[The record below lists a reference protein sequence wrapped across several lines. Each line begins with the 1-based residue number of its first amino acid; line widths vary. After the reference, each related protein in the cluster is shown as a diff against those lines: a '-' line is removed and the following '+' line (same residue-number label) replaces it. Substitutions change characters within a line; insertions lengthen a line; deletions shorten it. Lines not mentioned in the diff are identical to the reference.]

1 MDFHTHFLALK
12 KKKKKSKH
20 NLSLGFFAI
29 SSPAAP
35 LANQQGFKNKL
46 NIHHP
51 PLILSPH
58 FVWQLFPLKKNPK
71 HLRDKNRQL
80 ESLEVATD

>member
-1 MDFHTHFLALK
+1 MDFHTHFLALRK

-29 SSPAAP
+29 SSPAEP

-46 NIHHP
+46 NIHPP

-58 FVWQLFPLKKNPK
+58 FAWQLFPLKKYK
-71 HLRDKNRQL
+71 HLRDKTRQL
-80 ESLEVATD
+80 EPLEVATD